1 MTELTMMV
9 PASFWLDHC
18 DRCPCDGDPEAAM
31 AREVSTHGSRVMIA
45 GTPAQIEVLRSDA
58 AYYCDR
64 DGPDEC
70 PPGLIRSARATLAAI
85 ARATTTQGEAK

>member
-58 AYYCDR
+58 QFYAEGNVDDC
-64 DGPDEC
+64 
-70 PPGLIRSARATLAAI
+70 PGLVRSARATLAAI
-85 ARATTTQGEAK
+85 ARATTTKGEAK